1 MLGQKDS
8 FGRLQLGSILRLVI
22 DDKTDTPVLHVDAP
36 FGTSNVFYD
45 DEYMF
50 DKILEV
56 SYDKTKV
63 FVVTQLSHSSFLI
76 ICTIT

>member
-22 DDKTDTPVLHVDAP
+22 DDKTQTPVLHVDAP

-45 DEYMF
+45 DEDEF

-56 SYDKTKV
+56 IMTK
-63 FVVTQLSHSSFLI
+63 
-76 ICTIT
+76 